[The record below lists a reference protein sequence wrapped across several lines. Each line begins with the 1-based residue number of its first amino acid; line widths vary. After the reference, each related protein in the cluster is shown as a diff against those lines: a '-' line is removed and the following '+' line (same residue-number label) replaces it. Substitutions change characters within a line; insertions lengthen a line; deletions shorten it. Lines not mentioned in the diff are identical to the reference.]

1 MDLKLSRNGPAFCG
15 ALYSSDRGGFAKL
28 IAEANEAYRIGYV
41 LVGVERVG
49 SQLGVIYHRAS
60 PTSAATAPLT
70 GE

>member
-1 MDLKLSRNGPAFCG
+1 MNLNLSPNSPPFCG
-15 ALYSSDRGGFAKL
+15 ALYSADRDGFSKL

-49 SQLGVIYHRAS
+49 SQLGVIYHRAQPGARTHAS
-60 PTSAATAPLT
+60 LT